1 MEVREESRLVPLVVY
16 TGGLLMLF
24 LGTRVFSTIPAAQ
37 TTLTAAGFGLSF
49 AYLLLC
55 VKGAVGSNA
64 ERASIHKLL
73 AVFAFFSLLALVI
86 AFVTTETGQRFF
98 PPLAKATT
106 ETREKYQTILTVL
119 WVSLLL
125 ITAVPILFAERALFP
140 MRRAENVEGRRVLFA
155 ETAGLTLAMAA
166 TYGALFTY
174 AASELSLK
182 ADFSYFRTSKPSDST
197 KAIVRGLE
205 DPVKVNIFFPRIN
218 DVGHEVASYLKD
230 LTRAGTK
237 FTFELHD
244 RLLEPNL
251 AKDWKVT
258 QDGVLVVARGPT
270 EETLNFGIEMEGARA
285 KLKSLDTDFQKAL
298 LKVSRET
305 RTVYFTIGH
314 GELNESTDTSEGRT
328 AGGAKKLLESQ
339 NYTVKDLGL
348 VQGLGIEIPKD
359 ATMVAVL
366 GPARPFLPGEVA
378 ALRKYA
384 EGGGHLLLAL
394 DPEPNIDLEPLAEIA
409 GLSFAPSPLAN
420 EKVHLRRRFNDS
432 DRSILVTNRYSSHA
446 SISTLSRNAARAYAV
461 FPGVAALDS
470 KPGASGFS
478 TDFTVKAMPDT
489 FVDQN
494 RDFLPQPNEKKA
506 EKTTNLNL
514 AAAVS
519 KKIGAAEEGKPQKEM
534 RAFAVGDVDAFSDVV
549 LGNEANA
556 ILLIDAAR
564 WLGGEE
570 SFTGA
575 ISTAEDVKIEHTKQ
589 KDLVLYY
596 STIFGVPSLV
606 LGLGLLVSRRGR
618 TKTSLVEVGAATVEG
633 KGASS

>member
-1 MEVREESRLVPLVVY
+1 MEVRQESRLVPLVVY
-16 TGGLLMLF
+16 VGGLVMMF
-24 LGTRVFSTIPAAQ
+24 LGTRVFPSIPAAQ

-55 VKGAVGSNA
+55 VKGAFSGA
-64 ERASIHKLL
+64 PERASIHRLL
-73 AVFAFFSLLALVI
+73 SVFALFSLLALLL
-86 AFVTTETGQRFF
+86 AFFTTETGERYL
-98 PPLAKATT
+98 PPIAKATT
-106 ETREKYQTILTVL
+106 EAREKYESIATVI
-119 WVSLLL
+119 WVSVLL

-174 AASELSLK
+174 AAGELAIK
-182 ADFSYFRTSKPSDST
+182 ADFSYFRTSRPSEST
-197 KAIVRGLE
+197 QNIVRGLE

-218 DVGHEVASYLKD
+218 DVGHEVGSYLKE
-230 LTRAGTK
+230 LSRAGNK
-237 FTFELHD
+237 FTFEQHD

-270 EETLNFGIEMEGARA
+270 EETLSFGTDMEGARA
-285 KLKSLDTDFQKAL
+285 KLKSLDGDFQKAL
-298 LKVSRET
+298 IKVSRET
-305 RTVYFTIGH
+305 RTVYFTTGH

-328 AGGAKKLLESQ
+328 ASGAKKLLESQ
-339 NYTVKDLGL
+339 NYTIKDLGL
-348 VQGLGIEIPKD
+348 IQGLGVEIPKD
-359 ATMVAVL
+359 ATIVAVL

-378 ALRKYA
+378 SLRKYA

-394 DPEPNIDLEPLAEIA
+394 DPDPNIDLEPLAEIA
-409 GLSFAPSPLAN
+409 GLTFAPVTLAN

-432 DRSILVTNRYSSHA
+432 DRSILATNRYSSHA
-446 SISTLSRNAARAYAV
+446 SVSTLSRNAARAYAV
-461 FPGVAALDS
+461 FGGAAALDS
-470 KPGASGFS
+470 KPGSSGLL

-489 FVDQN
+489 FADQN
-494 RDFLPQPNEKKA
+494 RDFQMQPAEKKA
-506 EKTTNLNL
+506 ALNL

-519 KKIGAAEEGKPQKEM
+519 KKLGAPGDDAKVQKEM
-534 RAFAVGDVDAFSDVV
+534 RIFALGDADALSDVV

-575 ISTAEDVKIEHTKQ
+575 ISSAEDVKIEHTKQ
-589 KDLVLYY
+589 KDLVLFY

-606 LGLGLLVSRRGR
+606 LGMGLLFSRRGR
-618 TKTSLVEVGAATVEG
+618 TKASLVEMGAPAAEG
-633 KGASS
+633 KGVSS

>member
-1 MEVREESRLVPLVVY
+1 MEVRQESRLVPLVVY
-16 TGGLLMLF
+16 VGGLVMMF
-24 LGTRVFSTIPAAQ
+24 LGTRVFPSIPAAQ

-55 VKGAVGSNA
+55 VKGALSHSA

-73 AVFAFFSLLALVI
+73 SVFALFSLLALVL
-86 AFVTTETGQRFF
+86 AFFTTETGQRYL

-106 ETREKYQTILTVL
+106 ETREKFESMGTVI
-119 WVSLLL
+119 WVSVLL

-174 AASELSLK
+174 AASELALK
-182 ADFSYFRTSKPSDST
+182 ADFSYFRTSRPSEST

-218 DVGHEVASYLKD
+218 DVGHEVASYLKE
-230 LTRAGTK
+230 LTRAGNK
-237 FTFELHD
+237 FTFEIHD

-270 EETLNFGIEMEGARA
+270 EETLSFGIDMEGARA
-285 KLKSLDTDFQKAL
+285 KLKSLDTDFQKVL
-298 LKVSRET
+298 IKVSRET
-305 RTVYFTIGH
+305 RTIYFTTGH
-314 GELNESTDTSEGRT
+314 GELNESTDASEGRT
-328 AGGAKKLLESQ
+328 ATGAKKLLESQ

-348 VQGLGIEIPKD
+348 AQGLGIEIPKD
-359 ATMVAVL
+359 ATIVAVL
-366 GPARPFLPGEVA
+366 GPTRPFLPGEVA
-378 ALRKYA
+378 SLKKFA

-394 DPEPNIDLEPLAEIA
+394 DPDPNIDLDPLADIA
-409 GLSFAPSPLAN
+409 GLTFAPLPLAN
-420 EKVHLRRRFNDS
+420 EKIHLRRRFNDS
-432 DRSILVTNRYSSHA
+432 DRTILVTNRYSSHA
-446 SISTLSRNAARAYAV
+446 SVSTLSRHAARANAV
-461 FPGVAALDS
+461 FAGAASLDS
-470 KPGASGFS
+470 KPGGSSSAT
-478 TDFTVKAMPDT
+478 TDFAVKAMPDT

-494 RDFLPQPNEKKA
+494 RDFQMQPAEKKA
-506 EKTTNLNL
+506 TLNL

-519 KKIGAAEEGKPQKEM
+519 KKVGAGDDPKAQKEM
-534 RAFAVGDVDAFSDVV
+534 RVFAVGDVDAFSDVV

-575 ISTAEDVKIEHTKQ
+575 IATAEDVKIEHTKQ
-589 KDLVLYY
+589 KDLVLFY
-596 STIFGVPSLV
+596 STIFGMPSLV

-618 TKTSLVEVGAATVEG
+618 AKPSLVEVGAPTAAS

>member
-1 MEVREESRLVPLVVY
+1 MAVRQESRLVPLVVY
-16 TGGLLMLF
+16 AGGLLMLF
-24 LGTRVFSTIPAAQ
+24 LGTRVFPTIPAAQ

-55 VKGAVGSNA
+55 VKGAFGESA
-64 ERASIHKLL
+64 ERASIHKVLS
-73 AVFAFFSLLALVI
+73 VFALLSLLALVL
-86 AFVTTETGQRFF
+86 AFITTETGQRYF

-106 ETREKYQTILTVL
+106 ETREKYQTIATVI

-125 ITAVPILFAERALFP
+125 ITAVPILFAERALYP

-174 AASELSLK
+174 AAGELALK
-182 ADFSYFRTSKPSDST
+182 ADFSYFRTSRPSDST

-218 DVGHEVASYLKD
+218 DVGHEVASYLKE
-230 LTRAGTK
+230 LTRAGNK
-237 FTFELHD
+237 FTFEVHD

-270 EETLNFGIEMEGARA
+270 EETLTFGVEMEGARS
-285 KLKSLDTDFQKAL
+285 KLKSLDGDFQKAL
-298 LKVSRET
+298 IKVSRET
-305 RTVYFTIGH
+305 RTIYFTVGH

-328 AGGAKKLLESQ
+328 ASGVKKLLESQ
-339 NYTVKDLGL
+339 NYVVKDLGL

-378 ALRKYA
+378 SLRKYA

-394 DPEPNIDLEPLAEIA
+394 DPDPNIDLEPLAEIA
-409 GLSFAPSPLAN
+409 GLTFAPVTLAN
-420 EKVHLRRRFNDS
+420 EKIHLRRRFNDS
-432 DRSILVTNRYSSHA
+432 DRSMLVTNRYSSHA
-446 SISTLSRNAARAYAV
+446 SVSTLSRNAARAYAV
-461 FPGVAALDS
+461 FGGAAALDS
-470 KPGASGFS
+470 KPGSSGAL

-494 RDFLPQPNEKKA
+494 HDFQMQPPEKKA
-506 EKTTNLNL
+506 TLNL

-519 KKIGAAEEGKPQKEM
+519 KKIGAAGDDAKTQKEM
-534 RAFAVGDVDAFSDVV
+534 RIFAVGDVDAFSDVV

-575 ISTAEDVKIEHTKQ
+575 ISSAEDVKIEHTKQ
-589 KDLVLYY
+589 KDLVLFY
-596 STIFGVPSLV
+596 STIFGFPSLV
-606 LGLGLLVSRRGR
+606 LGLGLLFGRRGR
-618 TKTSLVEVGAATVEG
+618 AKPSLVEVGAAAPEG

>member
-1 MEVREESRLVPLVVY
+1 MEVRQESRLVPLVVY
-16 TGGLLMLF
+16 VGGLVMMF
-24 LGTRVFSTIPAAQ
+24 LGTRVFPAIPAAQ
-37 TTLTAAGFGLSF
+37 TTLTAAGFGLSA

-55 VKGAVGSNA
+55 LKGALSSSA
-64 ERASIHKLL
+64 ERASIQKLL
-73 AVFAFFSLLALVI
+73 AMFALLSLLSLVL
-86 AFVTTETGQRFF
+86 AFLTTETGQRYF

-106 ETREKYQTILTVL
+106 EAREKYETIATVI
-119 WVSLLL
+119 WVSVLL
-125 ITAVPILFAERALFP
+125 ISAVPILFAERALYP
-140 MRRAENVEGRRVLFA
+140 MRRAENVEGRRVIFA

-174 AASELSLK
+174 AASELALK
-182 ADFSYFRTSKPSDST
+182 ADFSYFRTSRPSDST
-197 KAIVRGLE
+197 KAIVHGLE

-218 DVGHEVASYLKD
+218 DVGHEVASYLKE
-230 LTRAGTK
+230 LTRAGNK
-237 FTFELHD
+237 FTFEVHD

-270 EETLNFGIEMEGARA
+270 EETLNFGTDMEGARS
-285 KLKSLDTDFQKAL
+285 KLKSLDADFQKSL
-298 LKVSRET
+298 IKVSRET
-305 RTVYFTIGH
+305 RTVYLTTGH
-314 GELNESTDTSEGRT
+314 GELNESTDSSEGRT
-328 AGGAKKLLESQ
+328 ATGLKKLLESQ
-339 NYTVKDLGL
+339 NYTVKDLGMA
-348 VQGLGIEIPKD
+348 QGLGIEIPKD
-359 ATMVAVL
+359 ANIVAVL

-378 ALRKYA
+378 SLKRFA

-394 DPEPNIDLEPLAEIA
+394 DPEPNIDLDPLADIA
-409 GLSFAPSPLAN
+409 GLSFAPVALAH
-420 EKVHLRRRFNDS
+420 EKVYLRRRFNDS
-432 DRSILVTNRYSSHA
+432 DRTVLVTNRYSSHA
-446 SISTLSRNAARAYAV
+446 SVSTLSRNAARANTV
-461 FPGVAALDS
+461 FAGAAALES
-470 KPGASGFS
+470 KPGNAFPS

-494 RDFLPQPNEKKA
+494 HDFRMQPNEKKA
-506 EKTTNLNL
+506 TLNL

-519 KKIGAAEEGKPQKEM
+519 KKLGEDPKTAKEM
-534 RAFAVGDVDAFSDVV
+534 RVFALGDVDALSDVV

-556 ILLIDAAR
+556 ILLIDAVR

-575 ISTAEDVKIEHTKQ
+575 IATAEDVKIEHTKQ
-589 KDLVLYY
+589 KDLVLFY

-618 TKTSLVEVGAATVEG
+618 SKPSLVDVHVPAPG

>member
-1 MEVREESRLVPLVVY
+1 MEVRQENRLVPLVVY
-16 TGGLLMLF
+16 VGGLVMMF
-24 LGTRVFSTIPAAQ
+24 LGTRVFPSIPAAQ

-55 VKGAVGSNA
+55 VKGAFSGSA

-73 AVFAFFSLLALVI
+73 SVFALLSLLALAL
-86 AFVTTETGQRFF
+86 AFLTTETGQRYF

-106 ETREKYQTILTVL
+106 ETREKYLAIGTVI

-125 ITAVPILFAERALFP
+125 ITALPILFAERALFP
-140 MRRAENVEGRRVLFA
+140 MRRVENIEGRRVLSA
-155 ETAGLTLAMAA
+155 EAAGLTLAMAA

-174 AASELSLK
+174 AASELALK
-182 ADFSYFRTSKPSDST
+182 ADFSYFRTSRPSDST
-197 KAIVRGLE
+197 KAIVRSLE
-205 DPVKVNIFFPRIN
+205 DPVKVNIFFPRLN

-230 LTRAGTK
+230 LSRAGNK
-237 FTFELHD
+237 FTFEVHD

-270 EETLNFGIEMEGARA
+270 EETLNLGVDMEGARA

-305 RTVYFTIGH
+305 RTIYFTTGH

-328 AGGAKKLLESQ
+328 ATGVKKLLESQ

-348 VQGLGIEIPKD
+348 AQGLGIEIPKD
-359 ATMVAVL
+359 ATIVAVL

-378 ALRKYA
+378 SLKKYA

-394 DPEPNIDLEPLAEIA
+394 DPDPNIDLEPLAEIA
-409 GLSFAPSPLAN
+409 GLSFAPVTLAN
-420 EKVHLRRRFNDS
+420 EKVHLRRHFNDS
-432 DRSILVTNRYSSHA
+432 DRTALVTNRYSSHA
-446 SISTLSRNAARAYAV
+446 SVSTLSRNAARAFAI
-461 FPGVAALDS
+461 FPGAAALES
-470 KPGASGFS
+470 KPGNAFPL

-489 FVDQN
+489 FADQN
-494 RDFLPQPNEKKA
+494 RDFLMQPSEKKA
-506 EKTTNLNL
+506 ALNL

-519 KKIGAAEEGKPQKEM
+519 KKIGAPGDDPKTLKEM
-534 RAFAVGDVDAFSDVV
+534 RVFALGDVDAVSDAV

-575 ISTAEDVKIEHTKQ
+575 IGTAEDIKIEHTKQ
-589 KDLVLYY
+589 KDLVLFY

-606 LGLGLLVSRRGR
+606 LGLGLLLGRRGR
-618 TKTSLVEVGAATVEG
+618 TKPEIVEVHRTAAEG

>member
-1 MEVREESRLVPLVVY
+1 MEVRQESRLVPLVVY
-16 TGGLLMLF
+16 LGGLVTMF
-24 LGTRVFSTIPAAQ
+24 LGTRVFPTIPAAQ
-37 TTLTAAGFGLSF
+37 TTLTAAGFGLSIF
-49 AYLLLC
+49 YLLLC
-55 VKGAVGSNA
+55 VKGAFSASG
-64 ERASIHKLL
+64 ERASIERLL
-73 AVFAFFSLLALVI
+73 AVFALFSLLALTL
-86 AFVTTETGQRFF
+86 AFFTTETGERYLS
-98 PPLAKATT
+98 PIAKATT
-106 ETREKYQTILTVL
+106 ETREKFESIATVI
-119 WVSLLL
+119 WVCLLL
-125 ITAVPILFAERALFP
+125 ITAIPILFAERALYP
-140 MRRAENVEGRRVLFA
+140 MRRAENIEGRRVIFA
-155 ETAGLTLAMAA
+155 EAAGLTLAMAA
-166 TYGALFTY
+166 AYGALFTY
-174 AASELSLK
+174 AASELALK
-182 ADFSYFRTSKPSDST
+182 ADFSYFRTSRPSDST
-197 KAIVRGLE
+197 KNIVRGLE

-230 LTRAGTK
+230 LSRVGTK
-237 FTFELHD
+237 FTFEVHD

-270 EETLNFGIEMEGARA
+270 EETLSFGIDMEGARA

-305 RTVYFTIGH
+305 RTIYFTIGH

-328 AGGAKKLLESQ
+328 AAGAKRLLESQ

-348 VQGLGIEIPKD
+348 PQGLGIEIPKD
-359 ATMVAVL
+359 ATIVAVL

-378 ALRKYA
+378 SLKKYA
-384 EGGGHLLLAL
+384 EAGGHLLLAL
-394 DPEPNIDLEPLAEIA
+394 DPEPNIDLEPLADIG
-409 GLSFAPSPLAN
+409 GLTFAPVTLAN
-420 EKVHLRRRFNDS
+420 EKIHVRRHFNDS
-432 DRSILVTNRYSSHA
+432 DRAALVTNRYSSHA
-446 SISTLSRNAARAYAV
+446 SVSTLSRNAARAFAV
-461 FPGVAALDS
+461 FPGAAALDS
-470 KPGASGFS
+470 KPGNAAF

-494 RDFLPQPNEKKA
+494 RDFHMQPAEKKA
-506 EKTTNLNL
+506 TLNL

-519 KKIGAAEEGKPQKEM
+519 KKIGAPGDDAKAQKEM
-534 RAFAVGDVDAFSDVV
+534 RIFALGDVDAVSDAV

-575 ISTAEDVKIEHTKQ
+575 IATTEDIKIEHTKQ
-589 KDLVLYY
+589 KDLVLFYG
-596 STIFGVPSLV
+596 TIFGAPLLV

-618 TKTSLVEVGAATVEG
+618 TKPSPIALAHTAER

>member
-1 MEVREESRLVPLVVY
+1 
-16 TGGLLMLF
+16 
-24 LGTRVFSTIPAAQ
+24 
-37 TTLTAAGFGLSF
+37 
-49 AYLLLC
+49 
-55 VKGAVGSNA
+55 
-64 ERASIHKLL
+64 
-73 AVFAFFSLLALVI
+73 
-86 AFVTTETGQRFF
+86 
-98 PPLAKATT
+98 
-106 ETREKYQTILTVL
+106 
-119 WVSLLL
+119 
-125 ITAVPILFAERALFP
+125 

-174 AASELSLK
+174 AASELALK
-182 ADFSYFRTSKPSDST
+182 ADFSYFRTSRPSEST

-218 DVGHEVASYLKD
+218 DVGHEVASYLKE
-230 LTRAGTK
+230 LTRAGNK
-237 FTFELHD
+237 FTFEIHD

-270 EETLNFGIEMEGARA
+270 EETLSFGTDMEGARA
-285 KLKSLDTDFQKAL
+285 KLKSLDTDFQKVL
-298 LKVSRET
+298 IKVSRET
-305 RTVYFTIGH
+305 RTIYFTTGH
-314 GELNESTDTSEGRT
+314 GELNESTDASEGRT
-328 AGGAKKLLESQ
+328 ATGAKKLLESQ

-348 VQGLGIEIPKD
+348 AQGLGIEIPKD
-359 ATMVAVL
+359 ATIVAVL
-366 GPARPFLPGEVA
+366 GPTRPFLPGEVA
-378 ALRKYA
+378 SLKKFA

-394 DPEPNIDLEPLAEIA
+394 DPDPNIDLEPLADIA
-409 GLSFAPSPLAN
+409 GLTFAPFPLAN

-432 DRSILVTNRYSSHA
+432 DRTILVTNRYSSHA
-446 SISTLSRNAARAYAV
+446 SVSTLSRHAARANAV
-461 FPGVAALDS
+461 FAGAASLDS
-470 KPGASGFS
+470 KPGGNSSAS
-478 TDFTVKAMPDT
+478 TDFAVKAMPDT

-494 RDFLPQPNEKKA
+494 RDFQMQPAEKKA
-506 EKTTNLNL
+506 TLNL

-519 KKIGAAEEGKPQKEM
+519 KKVGPGDDPKAQKEM
-534 RAFAVGDVDAFSDVV
+534 RVFAVGDVDAFSDVV

-575 ISTAEDVKIEHTKQ
+575 IATAEDVKIEHTKQ
-589 KDLVLYY
+589 KDLVLFY

-618 TKTSLVEVGAATVEG
+618 AKPSLVEVGATTAAS

>member
-1 MEVREESRLVPLVVY
+1 MEVRQESRLVPLVVY
-16 TGGLLMLF
+16 LGGLLMMF
-24 LGTRVFSTIPAAQ
+24 LGMRVFPTIPAAQ

-49 AYLLLC
+49 AYLALC
-55 VKGAVGSNA
+55 LKGALGA
-64 ERASIHKLL
+64 KGERASIQRLL
-73 AVFAFFSLLALVI
+73 AVFAFFSLLALVL
-86 AFVTTETGQRFF
+86 AFFTTETGQRYL
-98 PPLAKATT
+98 PPIAKATT
-106 ETREKYQTILTVL
+106 ETREKFETIATVV
-119 WVSLLL
+119 WIALLVT
-125 ITAVPILFAERALFP
+125 TAVPILFAERALYP
-140 MRRAENVEGRRVLFA
+140 MRRAENIEGRRVLFA
-155 ETAGLTLAMAA
+155 EAAGLTLALAG

-174 AASELSLK
+174 AASEAAIK
-182 ADFSYFRTSKPSDST
+182 ADFSYFRTSRPSDST

-205 DPVKVNIFFPRIN
+205 DPVKVAIFFPRIN
-218 DVGHEVASYLKD
+218 DVGREVASYLKE
-230 LTRAGTK
+230 LSRAGKK

-270 EETLNFGIEMEGARA
+270 EESLTIGIDMEGARP
-285 KLKSLDTDFQKAL
+285 KLKTLDTDFQKAL

-305 RTVYFTIGH
+305 RTVYFTTGH

-328 AGGAKKLLESQ
+328 ASGIKKLLESQ
-339 NYTVKDLGL
+339 NYLVKDLGL
-348 VQGLGIEIPKD
+348 AQGLGIEIPKD

-378 ALRKYA
+378 SLKKYA
-384 EGGGHLLLAL
+384 TAGGHLLLAL
-394 DPEPNIDLEPLAEIA
+394 DPDPNIDLDPLAELA
-409 GLSFAPSPLAN
+409 GMSFSPVPLAN
-420 EKVHLRRRFNDS
+420 DKIHLRRHFRDS
-432 DRSILVTNRYSSHA
+432 DKTILVTNRYSSHA
-446 SISTLSRNAARAYAV
+446 SVSTLSRAAARANVV
-461 FPGVAALDS
+461 FAGAAHLEGRPSNDS
-470 KPGASGFS
+470 SAA
-478 TDFTVKAMPDT
+478 TDFTIKAMPDT
-489 FVDQN
+489 YIDQN
-494 RDFLPQPNEKKA
+494 RDFQMQPAEKKA
-506 EKTTNLNL
+506 QLNL

-519 KKIGAAEEGKPQKEM
+519 KKVGAAGDDAKTQKEM
-534 RAFAVGDVDAFSDVV
+534 RIFLLGDVDALSDVV

-589 KDLVLYY
+589 KDLVLFY

-606 LGLGLLVSRRGR
+606 LGLGLLISRRGR
-618 TKTSLVEVGAATVEG
+618 GKSSDVPVSATPAEG